1 MAFVNDDRVLDTTI
15 STGVGAAITLT
26 GSPPTGFQAFAS
38 VMNVNDY
45 CHYCIVAGAEWEVG
59 LGELSGSTTLMRR
72 QVYSSSNADAL
83 VDFSAGSKSV
93 YITQPGHRKGTPV
106 IFIFV
111 STGQVTNTTTE
122 SSVLGSGIGTLTFPG
137 YSLFLGR
144 TIRIQAYGIL
154 STALVPGTLRIKI
167 KLGTT
172 VILDTGA
179 QTPASSLTDLIWKI
193 DAIITVR
200 AVGSV
205 TTVIGQGAFEHQT
218 SALAAMLTWA
228 MTNTAAI
235 NVDLTASQTLD
246 VTAEW
251 STASASNDI
260 RCTNCTVES
269 LN

>member
-1 MAFVNDDRVLDTTI
+1 MAFVNDDRVLETTTI
-15 STGVGAAITLT
+15 VGTGAATLA
-26 GSPPTGFQAFAS
+26 GAPTGFQSFAS
-38 VMNVNDY
+38 AMATNDY

-59 LGELSGSTTLMRR
+59 LGELTSSTVLTRR

-83 VDFSAGSKSV
+83 VSFSAGSKSV

-106 IFIFV
+106 IFIFI
-111 STGQVTNTTTE
+111 STGQVANTTTE
-122 SSVLGSGIGTLTFPG
+122 KSLLGSGIGTLTFPG

-144 TIRIQAYGIL
+144 TIRLQAYGII
-154 STALVPGTLRIKI
+154 STALVPGTLRVKI
-167 KLGTT
+167 NLGTT
-172 VILDTGA
+172 VILDTTA
-179 QTPASSLTDLIWKI
+179 QTPASSLVDLIWKI

-228 MTNTAAI
+228 MTNTAAV
-235 NVDLTASQTLD
+235 NVDLTTSQTLD
-246 VTAEW
+246 VTVTW
-251 STASASNDI
+251 STANASNDI

>member
-1 MAFVNDDRVLDTTI
+1 MLDTTRTVG
-15 STGVGAAITLT
+15 TGAIVLDNK
-26 GSPPTGFQAFAS
+26 SPTGFQAFAS
-38 VMNVNDY
+38 AIAINDY
-45 CHYCIVAGAEWEVG
+45 CYYCVVGGSEWEVG
-59 LGELSGSTTLMRR
+59 LGELTESTTLTRR

-83 VDFSAGSKSV
+83 VSFSAGSKSV

-122 SSVLGSGIGTLTFPG
+122 TSVLGSGIGTLTFPG

-154 STALVPGTLRIKI
+154 STAAVPGTLRIKI

-172 VILDTGA
+172 VILDTEA
-179 QTPASSLTDLIWKI
+179 QTAPSSLADLIWKV

-205 TTVIGQGAFEHQT
+205 TTVIGQGAFEHQAV
-218 SALAAMLTWA
+218 ALAAMLSWG

-235 NVDLTASQTLD
+235 NVDLTTSQVLD
-246 VTAEW
+246 VTVTW
-251 STASASNDI
+251 GTANASNDI
-260 RCTNCTVES
+260 RCTNCVVES